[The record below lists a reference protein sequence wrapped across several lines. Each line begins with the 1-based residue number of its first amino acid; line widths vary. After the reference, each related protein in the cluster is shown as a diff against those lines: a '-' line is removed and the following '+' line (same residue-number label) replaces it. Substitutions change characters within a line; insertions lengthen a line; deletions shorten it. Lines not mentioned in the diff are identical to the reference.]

1 MKNIGVGQ
9 KKLIGRALNTTWR
22 QSGFEG

>member
-9 KKLIGRALNTTWR
+9 KKLIGRALNTTWG